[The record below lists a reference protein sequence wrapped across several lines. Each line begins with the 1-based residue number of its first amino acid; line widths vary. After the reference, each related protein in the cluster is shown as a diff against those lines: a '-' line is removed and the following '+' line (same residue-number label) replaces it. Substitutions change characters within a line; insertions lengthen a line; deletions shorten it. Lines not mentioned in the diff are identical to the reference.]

1 MLRYAVPPYLYPG
14 PALPAAVAAPP
25 AEVLPPTPLGARAED
40 TGKCKM
46 FYPERCASNATE
58 QAELCTQGSCAN
70 TSIEVASAMTCSA
83 DDDFDQAR
91 NHMPAGEDHRPASVL
106 GAPAWALSGA

>member
-1 MLRYAVPPYLYPG
+1 MLRYAVPPYLHPG

-46 FYPERCASNATE
+46 FYPERCASKSFVKK
-58 QAELCTQGSCAN
+58 CRKSCHEEYPLHPRLRWRRLLLRD
-70 TSIEVASAMTCSA
+70 TV
-83 DDDFDQAR
+83 
-91 NHMPAGEDHRPASVL
+91 
-106 GAPAWALSGA
+106 

>member
-46 FYPERCASNATE
+46 FYPERCASKSFVKK
-58 QAELCTQGSCAN
+58 CRKSCHEEYPLMKYCKLYVSSRFCSRAQRSEDQVVEHKIEKGKN
-70 TSIEVASAMTCSA
+70 TFI
-83 DDDFDQAR
+83 
-91 NHMPAGEDHRPASVL
+91 
-106 GAPAWALSGA
+106 

>member
-1 MLRYAVPPYLYPG
+1 MLRYAIPPSYLPPAYPPV

-46 FYPERCASNATE
+46 FYPERCASNAF
-58 QAELCTQGSCAN
+58 
-70 TSIEVASAMTCSA
+70 VKKCSLVYGG
-83 DDDFDQAR
+83 R
-91 NHMPAGEDHRPASVL
+91 PSTWPCENYRGE
-106 GAPAWALSGA
+106 